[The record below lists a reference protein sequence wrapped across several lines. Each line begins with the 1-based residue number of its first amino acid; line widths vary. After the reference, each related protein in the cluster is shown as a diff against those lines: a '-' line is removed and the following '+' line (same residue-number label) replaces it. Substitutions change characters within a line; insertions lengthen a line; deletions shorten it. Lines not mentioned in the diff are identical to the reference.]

1 MSILFIIDVIIGS
14 IGLIALAIGIYMN
27 KAGESESAHLLG
39 VGILVIGVLL
49 LVFTVFTSVPA
60 QSVGVVT
67 SFGKPVRELG
77 PGVHWK
83 APWQRVN
90 DMDGKIQIDDNL
102 GANRTEI
109 RLGNG
114 SNAYVQNALRWKIRP
129 EAAGGLWADYRSID
143 RIATGLVDQEL
154 AAALNSAFAG
164 YNPLATADGASQ
176 SYDDVATKVK
186 ERLVGSDGKSGHFGA
201 RIIVE
206 SVIIPKVDFDEA
218 TQHRI
223 DALQQEVVNTRIASQ
238 REQTAQAQAKANAAL
253 AGSVS
258 SPNVL
263 VAQCLTMVRELGG
276 AIPAGFSCWPGSG
289 SSLLVDSRK

>member
-14 IGLIALAIGIYMN
+14 IGLIALGIGIYM
-27 KAGESESAHLLG
+27 KTRYDESESAHLPG
-39 VGILVIGVLL
+39 VGILVIGVIL
-49 LVFTVFTSVPA
+49 LVFTAFTSVPA

-67 SFGKPVRELG
+67 SFGKPVNELG

-83 APWQRVN
+83 APWQRVQ

-102 GANRTEI
+102 GKNRTEI

-164 YNPLATADGASQ
+164 YNPLATANGASQ

-186 ERLVGSDGKSGHFGA
+186 ERLVGVDGKSGHFGA

-206 SVIIPKVDFDEA
+206 SVIIPKVDFDDA

-223 DALQQEVVNTRIASQ
+223 DALQQEVVNTRIATQ
-238 REQTAQAQAKANAAL
+238 REQTAKAEARANEAL
-253 AGSVS
+253 AASVTN
-258 SPNVL
+258 PNVL
-263 VAQCLTMVRELGG
+263 VARCMDLVKASGG
-276 AIPAGFSCWPGSG
+276 SPFGCWPGTG
-289 SSLLVDSRK
+289 SVITDTRKP